1 MRTLVEGI
9 DHVFVPMVGAAEAF
23 GLLVDDLALPVLWPF
38 RSFGGFASGG
48 VSVGSIK
55 LELLEATATAP
66 FSTAHDPPEIQGI
79 AFRPSASLD
88 RAYLAELDARSI
100 SRSEPAPFVVDGEL
114 RWTNVYLPGLISETT
129 GPFLCDYH
137 VPGPRD
143 LALRRRVLEECGG
156 GRLGVVDALE
166 LVVVSRDAGLAQ
178 ERWERLLGP
187 PTTDLTWRPAV
198 GPAIRLVEGPAER
211 VDHLTLGVRRLEAA
225 QQVWSESSRG
235 PLRGFPLE
243 LAEPPSGDGAGGI
256 EDDRGP
262 EDGRGAE
269 GGT

>member
-9 DHVFVPMVGAAEAF
+9 DHVFVPMVGAAQAF
-23 GLLVDDLALPVLWPF
+23 EVLVDDLALPVLWPF

-55 LELLEATATAP
+55 LELLEATSTAP
-66 FSTAHDPPEIQGI
+66 FSTAHDPPEVQGI
-79 AFRPSASLD
+79 AFRPSASID

-100 SRSEPAPFVVDGEL
+100 SHSQPAPFVVDGEL
-114 RWTNVYLPGLISETT
+114 RWTNVYLPELISETT

-143 LALRRRVLEECGG
+143 LALRRRVLVECGG

-166 LVVVSRDAGLAQ
+166 LVVATRDPSLAR

-187 PTTDLTWRPAV
+187 PTDDIMWHPEV
-198 GPAIRLVEGPAER
+198 GPRIRLVEGPSER
-211 VDHLTLGVRRLEAA
+211 VDHLTLGVRRPEVA

-235 PLRGFPLE
+235 PLRRFPLQ
-243 LAEPPSGDGAGGI
+243 LAELPARDGAGGT
-256 EDDRGP
+256 GGVKGAQN
-262 EDGRGAE
+262 GRGAE